1 MTTEQLDITTGAWSR
16 IATGYDEYVTP
27 THLSIATEG
36 VTRAGLR
43 PGDRFLDVAAGSGAL
58 SIPAARLG
66 AEVVA
71 TDISPVM
78 VERLQA
84 RAEAE
89 GLEKVTARVMDGH
102 ALDFEDDTFDVA
114 GSQFG
119 VMLFPDLPRAL
130 GEMARV
136 VKPGGRVLMNAYG
149 PPAEIE
155 FLGFFLGAMKAAIPG
170 FTGLPSDPPPL
181 EFQVAHPAKLEAAL
195 AGAGLRDVQVE
206 TTTETLEFGSADDLW
221 NWVSNSNPIGAGL
234 VAGMTDDQR
243 AEVREVLSGML
254 RERAQGNG
262 VAVLTNPVNIGI
274 GVK

>member
-1 MTTEQLDITTGAWSR
+1 MKTQQLDPTGAWNR
-16 IATGYDEYVTP
+16 IATGYDEFVTP
-27 THLSIATEG
+27 THSEVSTEG
-36 VTRAGLR
+36 IALSGLGR
-43 PGDRFLDVAAGSGAL
+43 GDRFLDVAAGSGAL

-71 TDISPVM
+71 TDIAPGM

-89 GLEKVTARVMDGH
+89 GLDNVTARVMDGH
-102 ALDFEDDTFDVA
+102 SLDFDDGTFDVA

-136 VKPGGRVLMNAYG
+136 VKPGGRVLVTAFG
-149 PPAEIE
+149 SPAEIE

-170 FTGLPSDPPPL
+170 FTGLPTDPPPL
-181 EFQVAHPAKLEAAL
+181 EFQISHPAKLQAAL
-195 AGAGLRDVQVE
+195 AEAGLKDVQIHP
-206 TTTETLEFGSADDLW
+206 TTEELEFGSTEALW
-221 NWVSNSNPIGAGL
+221 NWITSSNPIGAGM
-234 VAGMTDDQR
+234 VAGLSEAQR
-243 AEVREVLSGML
+243 SEVRAVLDGML
-254 RERAQGNG
+254 RERAQGSG
-262 VAVLTNPVNIGI
+262 AAVLTSPVNIGI

>member
-1 MTTEQLDITTGAWSR
+1 MSTQQLDPTGAWNR
-16 IATGYDEYVTP
+16 IATGYDEFVTP
-27 THLSIATEG
+27 THLEVSNEGIA
-36 VTRAGLR
+36 RSGLR
-43 PGDRFLDVAAGSGAL
+43 RGDRFLDVAAGTGAL

-71 TDISPVM
+71 TDIAPVM

-89 GLEKVTARVMDGH
+89 GLDNVTGRVMDGH

-136 VKPGGRVLMNAYG
+136 VKPGGRVLVTAFG
-149 PPAEIE
+149 SPAEIE

-170 FTGLPSDPPPL
+170 FTGLPTDPPPP
-181 EFQVAHPAKLEAAL
+181 EFQIAHPAKLQAAL
-195 AGAGLRDVQVE
+195 ADAGLKDVQVE
-206 TTTETLEFGSADDLW
+206 STTETLEFGSADEMW
-221 NWVSNSNPIGAGL
+221 NWVTNSNPIGASL
-234 VAGMTDDQR
+234 VAGLNDDQSS
-243 AEVREVLSGML
+243 EVRGVLEGML

>member
-1 MTTEQLDITTGAWSR
+1 MSTQQLDPTGAWDR
-16 IATGYDEYVTP
+16 IATGYDEFVTP
-27 THLSIATEG
+27 THLWIANEG

-71 TDISPVM
+71 TDIAPVM

-89 GLEKVTARVMDGH
+89 GLDNVTGRVMDGH
-102 ALDFEDDTFDVA
+102 SLDFEDNTFDVA

-130 GEMARV
+130 REMVRV
-136 VKPGGRVLMNAYG
+136 VKPGGRVLVTAYG

-155 FLGFFLGAMKAAIPG
+155 FLGFFLGAMKVVIPG
-170 FTGLPSDPPPL
+170 FTGLPTDPPPL
-181 EFQVAHPAKLEAAL
+181 EFQVAHPAKLQAAL
-195 AGAGLRDVQVE
+195 ADAGLADVQVE
-206 TTTETLEFGSADDLW
+206 TTTETLEFGSADDMW
-221 NWVSNSNPIGAGL
+221 NWITNSNPIGAGL
-234 VAGMTDDQR
+234 VAGLNDDQR
-243 AEVREVLSGML
+243 AEVRGVLGGML
-254 RERAQGNG
+254 RERAEGNG
-262 VAVLTNPVNIGI
+262 AAVLTNPVNIGI